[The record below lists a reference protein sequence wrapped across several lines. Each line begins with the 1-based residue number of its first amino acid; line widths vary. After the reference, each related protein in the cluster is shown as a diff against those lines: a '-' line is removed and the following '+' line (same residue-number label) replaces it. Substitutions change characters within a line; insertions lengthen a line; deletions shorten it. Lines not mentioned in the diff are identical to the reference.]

1 MRLTIVGVIA
11 SPDGFQSTHSC
22 RVRLPNRHAKGKQQ
36 SFQSTHSCRVRRR
49 CHVSVLPEC
58 RYFNPR
64 TRVECDRMPD
74 HSSRYV
80 AYFNP
85 RTRVECDAVPD
96 RKTLARIAF
105 QSTHSCRVRLEYQ
118 WYRCSSKWHFNP
130 RTRVECD
137 AQIALDFLLMGD
149 FNPRT
154 RVECDIHLSVHKY
167 SGRDFNPRTR
177 VECDHRCYNVHIADV
192 VISIHALV

>member
-105 QSTHSCRVRLEYQ
+105 QSTHSCRVR
-118 WYRCSSKWHFNP
+118 
-130 RTRVECD
+130 RTNRTGLFINGRFQSTHSCRVRHPFIRT
-137 AQIALDFLLMGD
+137 QIFG
-149 FNPRT
+149 T
-154 RVECDIHLSVHKY
+154 RFQSTHSC
-167 SGRDFNPRTR
+167 R
-177 VECDHRCYNVHIADV
+177 VRPPM
-192 VISIHALV
+192 L